1 VYVMSLWESLDGESV
16 KIVSAEGS
24 KFPGGLYL
32 VSIELRPDR
41 VACSVFTSRPTLVHA
56 LRERLTLSDSAG
68 TEYVMQPSDHEII
81 DGKGVVE
88 FAPGLPPDA
97 TRLTF
102 GVPGSWFTVATLRE
116 QSAEAE

>member
-1 VYVMSLWESLDGESV
+1 MSLWESLDGESLKV
-16 KIVSAEGS
+16 VSSHGS

-32 VSIELRPDR
+32 VSIELRADC
-41 VACSVFTSRPTLVHA
+41 VVCSVFTSRSTPVHE
-56 LRERLTLSDSAG
+56 LRERLTLSDSVG
-68 TEYVMQPSDHEII
+68 TEYVMKPSADEII

-102 GVPGSWFTVATLRE
+102 GVPGSWFTVAALHE
-116 QSAEAE
+116 QSAEGE